1 MAHEWVAPKS
11 PPRPWLELFAISR
24 IERAGPVLVKYG
36 RFCDGDGGD
45 QAARLAQASISTLSA
60 GVASD
65 EMNSSVMHGR

>member
-1 MAHEWVAPKS
+1 MRDWCACAKRVLGRRTEGIRK
-11 PPRPWLELFAISR
+11 FAASKGAAR
-24 IERAGPVLVKYG
+24 LVKTR